1 MVGAFPTKKLKIKM
15 NKEGSTQTPI
25 RHPINFNHPDFLDPK
40 KLDEE
45 MRRVFD
51 ICHGCRRCFNLCD
64 SFPKLFDMIDD
75 SKNEDVESLS
85 SDQFSPVVDSCTL
98 CDMCFMTKCPYVPPH
113 EFDLDFPHLML
124 RYRVLQREQNKL
136 PATPKQL
143 AKIDRNA
150 KIGVMLSGLINWASN
165 IKNKFLRKIL
175 ELITGIDSR
184 VKLPT
189 YNSETFTSYF
199 KNNNNS
205 IKLENPKK
213 NRKVVIYS
221 TCFVNFNKKNTGV
234 AALKVLKKNGV
245 EVQEDYPGCCGM
257 PFLEQADLPKVIEQ
271 AEKVSK
277 DLLEWVDKGYKVV
290 TLTASC
296 GLMLKFEWPLL
307 LPKNENVKRLSKNIS
322 DIDEY
327 IVDISKKEG
336 LAEGLK
342 EIDGGVTIHHACH
355 ARAQNMGIKAR
366 DMLQLIPNIKIDVVE
381 RCAGH
386 GGTFGVMKQT
396 HNLALK
402 VGRPTARQ
410 IKNKNN
416 KYMASDCPLAAKHL
430 KQLELDTNIK
440 NDEALHPIELLA
452 KAYKF

>member
-1 MVGAFPTKKLKIKM
+1 MS
-15 NKEGSTQTPI
+15 KEGGTEAPI
-25 RHPINFNHPDFLDPK
+25 RHPINFQHPDFLNSE
-40 KLDEE
+40 KLDAE

-64 SFPKLFDMIDD
+64 SFPKLFDMIDS

-85 SDQFSPVVDSCTL
+85 SNQFEPVVDACTL

-124 RYRVLQREQNKL
+124 RYRNAQKKLNKL
-136 PATPKQL
+136 AIIPSQL
-143 AKIDRNA
+143 AQIDRNG
-150 KIGVMLSGLINWASN
+150 KVGVMLSTIINWVTS
-165 IKNKFLRKIL
+165 IKNRFIRKML
-175 ELITGIDSR
+175 ELFTGIDKR
-184 VKLPT
+184 VLLPT
-189 YNSETFTSYF
+189 YNSETFTDYF
-199 KNNNNS
+199 KKNKEPIN
-205 IKLENPKK
+205 LETPTR

-221 TCFVNFNKKNTGV
+221 TCFVNFNKKETGV

-245 EVQEDYPGCCGM
+245 EVKEAYPGCCGM
-257 PFLEQADLPKVIEQ
+257 PFFEQANLSKVVEQ

-277 DLLEWVDKGYKVV
+277 DLLKWVDKGYQVI

-307 LPKNENVKRLSKNIS
+307 LPNDENIKKLSKSVS

-327 IVDISKKEG
+327 IVDIAQKEG
-336 LAEGLK
+336 LAEGLH
-342 EIDGGVTIHHACH
+342 EIDGGVTVHNACH

-366 DMLQLIPNIKIDVVE
+366 DMLNFIPNLKMDIVE

-386 GGTFGVMKQT
+386 GGTFGVMKET
-396 HNLALK
+396 HDLALK
-402 VGRPTARQ
+402 VGKPTAKQ

-416 KYMASDCPLAAKHL
+416 KYMASDCPLAGKHL
-430 KQLELDTNIK
+430 KQLESDTNIS
-440 NDEALHPIELLA
+440 NDEALHPIQLMA
-452 KAYKF
+452 KSYRL